1 MERKNLSFQPFIFS
15 PDRRVLRHLA
25 FWLLYGI
32 YFYLQ
37 SLSPD
42 CIKELDPNDV
52 FSFAFTS
59 TWCFL
64 PVCILCVY
72 VSLEIFYPL
81 LVLKKRYITLFLCF
95 LPLFAVAVS
104 INYFFSVLFLD
115 ISSHIPIDRITFMR
129 KLTLGYLNSQNAII
143 AGALALGVR
152 LTKNWYLQKEE
163 NLRLAALKARTSL
176 DLEKVKIH
184 PDFLLGSLDNIIGH
198 IKTGNP
204 AAADT
209 IVDLSDRLSRWLYEE
224 EDLV

>member
-1 MERKNLSFQPFIFS
+1 LSFQSFIFS
-15 PDRRVLRHLA
+15 PAKRTQVLRHLA
-25 FWLLYGI
+25 FWLIYGI
-32 YFYLQ
+32 YFYMQ

-42 CIKELDPNDV
+42 CIKELDPRDV

-59 TWCFL
+59 AWCFL

-72 VSLEIFYPL
+72 ISLEVFYPL
-81 LVLKKRYITLFLCF
+81 LLRKTRYIALFLSF
-95 LPLFAVAVS
+95 LLLFAVS
-104 INYFFSVLFLD
+104 FCINYFFSVLFLRV
-115 ISSHIPIDRITFMR
+115 SSPIPIGEISFMR
-129 KLTLGYLNSQNAII
+129 KFTLGYLNSQNAVI
-143 AGALALGVR
+143 AGALAFGIR

-184 PDFLLGSLDNIIGH
+184 PDFLLRSLDNIIGD